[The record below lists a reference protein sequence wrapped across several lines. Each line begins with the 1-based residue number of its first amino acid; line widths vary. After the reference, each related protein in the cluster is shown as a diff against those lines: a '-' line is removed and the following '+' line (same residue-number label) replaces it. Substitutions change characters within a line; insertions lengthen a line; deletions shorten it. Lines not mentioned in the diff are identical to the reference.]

1 MIVDTSALLAY
12 LDSGEPEHAAVVAA
26 IESSDEPLVIS
37 PFVVAELDYLVRT
50 RHGSDAQ
57 HAVLA
62 ELAGGAWELA
72 DFDRQRLA
80 KAARIVEAYRDVP
93 IGVTDAANM
102 VLAQVYET
110 RDIATL
116 DRRHFTILRFDDGS
130 APRLLP

>member
-1 MIVDTSALLAY
+1 MIVDTSALLAFF
-12 LDSGEPEHAAVVAA
+12 DSGEPEHAAVVAA

-37 PFVVAELDYLVRT
+37 PFVVAELDYLVLT
-50 RHGSDAQ
+50 RHGSDAE

-80 KAARIVEAYRDVP
+80 KAARIVEAYRDIP

-110 RDIATL
+110 CDIATL